1 MSTSY
6 FRQIPGK
13 NKEEKK
19 ILLNRN
25 VIGEKEASKHLHRAD
40 IQAKTAFNCNP

>member
-25 VIGEKEASKHLHRAD
+25 VIGEKEASKHLH
-40 IQAKTAFNCNP
+40 